1 MDFFDDDFDL
11 TTDDQAFLKEQL
23 FTGNHINTMNDAL
36 KSNRG
41 VKDESFNS
49 YLGPSTS
56 TFTLRGDFSGDS
68 DRDDAETT
76 TAGKK
81 KRKGS
86 EMSDPTTLKKIRQE
100 KNRER

>member
-1 MDFFDDDFDL
+1 MDFFDDFDL
-11 TTDDQAFLKEQL
+11 TTADQAFLKEQL

-36 KSNRG
+36 KSN
-41 VKDESFNS
+41 KDESF

-56 TFTLRGDFSGDS
+56 TFTVLSGGDFSGDS
-68 DRDDAETT
+68 DNA

-86 EMSDPTTLKKIRQE
+86 EMSVPTTLKKI
-100 KNRER
+100 KNRDR